1 MHQGAVSACYVSE
14 TEHSVLATQNISAF
28 VTAFLF
34 SPVWGSAVAGVEYL
48 SIRDEINGVTSH
60 SPNTRV

>member
-14 TEHSVLATQNISAF
+14 TEHSVLATRNISAF
-28 VTAFLF
+28 VTAFF
-34 SPVWGSAVAGVEYL
+34 FPIWGSAVAGVEYL
-48 SIRDEINGVTSH
+48 SIRDEINGVTCH